1 MNSKNK
7 KLKDDVIKEMGDLFV
22 KLPPKNGLE
31 ASLIA
36 EKFYYDYMNNFE
48 NNSILENISFES
60 NEESTASIDTNK
72 RNLQKLIIKNII
84 YWFRDLLLIEESS
97 SNIHFKNYKDELLI
111 QSRLSNKDYI
121 LKSINIFEQLLKK
134 IEYNISDKYL
144 INDAFR
150 KIIHY

>member
-1 MNSKNK
+1 
-7 KLKDDVIKEMGDLFV
+7 
-22 KLPPKNGLE
+22 
-31 ASLIA
+31 
-36 EKFYYDYMNNFE
+36 MNNFE

-84 YWFRDLLLIEESS
+84 YWFRDLLLIEESL